1 MDNKTLYEGLILA
14 TFYLR
19 YREKKG
25 MNKIFSE
32 DSNFNNKKVKTI
44 FDKSVK
50 SVLKLDVTLGVI
62 GKEQS
67 NDKVYNLILSTLQT
81 KGKIS
86 DEDFLSLLKEN
97 LGVDINDYLINQ
109 LIDIVQA
116 DGVVSREEKELL
128 LKLYEEQLI
137 NIPTSEKESLKKEF
151 KEKIRIKRT
160 KGERISLYTV
170 CVLTLLVLMFL
181 GAGLI
186 INQIEKRKM
195 EKFNI
200 EKYVV
205 DNPRLVFKTISFSK
219 YIVHGTPNGTNT
231 HLDKLNIFHVTGD
244 ADLYIEMNHLDLI
257 EEETDYIQKKI
268 VLAYNCPTKYPV
280 SVDINIPSGAYNE
293 VETISS
299 EPITEKEANKFAG
312 KTAIVGGVFGTLIG
326 GKVAGWKGA
335 LVTGAVTSAAT
346 YITTKN
352 FVMNLSLPKNTVS
365 AQEELLM
372 RAQELIALEVMGGS
386 LLYEPNSDSKLMSYY
401 ENECKKQLR
410 SIMQQFG
417 WKEVEVK
424 FVYK

>member
-25 MNKIFSE
+25 MNKTFSE
-32 DSNFNNKKVKTI
+32 NSNFNSKKVKTF

-50 SVLKLDVTLGVI
+50 SVLKLDITLGII

-81 KGKIS
+81 KGRIS
-86 DEDFLSLLKEN
+86 DEDFLSLLKED
-97 LGVDINDYLINQ
+97 LGVSINDYLINQ

-116 DGVVSREEKELL
+116 DGAVSREEKELL

-137 NIPTSEKESLKKEF
+137 NIPTAEKESLKKEF

-186 INQIEKRKM
+186 INHVEKKKM

-293 VETISS
+293 VEAISP

-326 GKVAGWKGA
+326 GKIAGWKGA
-335 LVTGAVTSAAT
+335 LVTGAASTAAT

-386 LLYEPNSDSKLMSYY
+386 LLYEPNSDSKLMNYY